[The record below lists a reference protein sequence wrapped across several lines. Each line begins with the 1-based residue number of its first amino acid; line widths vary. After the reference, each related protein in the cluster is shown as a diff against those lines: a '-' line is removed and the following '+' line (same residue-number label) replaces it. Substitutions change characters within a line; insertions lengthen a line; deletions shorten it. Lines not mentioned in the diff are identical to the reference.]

1 MEEVLMKNET
11 SEGLKYIL
19 ILYPDLN
26 VLPYQERGIILKYI
40 LISMLCLIKK
50 VLLVFFVQIIQS
62 DDQESQGCG

>member
-26 VLPYQERGIILKYI
+26 VLPY
-40 LISMLCLIKK
+40 
-50 VLLVFFVQIIQS
+50 
-62 DDQESQGCG
+62 

>member
-50 VLLVFFVQIIQS
+50 VLPVFFMQILQS

>member
-19 ILYPDLN
+19 ILYPELN
-26 VLPYQERGIILKYI
+26 VLPYWERGIILKCI

-50 VLLVFFVQIIQS
+50 VLLVFFMSII
-62 DDQESQGCG
+62 

>member
-26 VLPYQERGIILKYI
+26 VQPYQERGIILKYI

>member
-26 VLPYQERGIILKYI
+26 VLPYQERCIILKYI

-50 VLLVFFVQIIQS
+50 VLLVFFMQILQS